1 MSAIL
6 LDGKIEAQKIRAELK
21 DEIEKQGLKPGLAV
35 ILVGSDPASLLY
47 VNLKEKAAQEIGI
60 KVSRFD
66 LPTKITETE
75 LMEKIRILNADPAV
89 NGILV
94 QLPLPEQFNPNAA
107 INAIDPAKDVD
118 GFHPKNMTGLLSPG
132 INGPLELIKR
142 TGVEL
147 TGKHAVVV
155 GNSAVFT
162 QSFCDALRIA
172 GAHAEP
178 TYPENAELIK
188 KADLLVVAVGRPA
201 FIKPEMIKPGA
212 IVVDIGTNKVLSK
225 TVGDVSPEVAEVA
238 SFLTPVPGGVGPMT
252 VAMLLKNVVE
262 LYKQQ
267 NLERRT

>member
-6 LDGKIEAQKIRAELK
+6 LDGKIEAARIRAELK
-21 DEIEKQGLKPGLAV
+21 EEILRQGLKPCFAV
-35 ILVGSDPASLLY
+35 ILVGNDPASVLY
-47 VNLKEKAAQEIGI
+47 VNLKEKAASEIGI

-66 LPTKITETE
+66 LPIKMTETE
-75 LMEKIRILNADPAV
+75 LLEKIRNLNADTTV

-107 INAIDPAKDVD
+107 VNAIDPAKDVD

-132 INGPLELIKR
+132 ISGPLELIKK

-162 QSFCDALRIA
+162 QSFCDALRA
-172 GAHAEP
+172 GGVHAEP
-178 TYPENAELIK
+178 TYPENAALIK

-201 FIKPEMIKPGA
+201 FIKPEMVKAGA
-212 IVVDIGTNKVLSK
+212 IVIDIGTNKVDGK
-225 TVGDVSPEVAEVA
+225 TVGDVSPEVAQVA
-238 SFLTPVPGGVGPMT
+238 SFMTPVPGGVGPMT

-267 NLERRT
+267 NGDRN

>member
-1 MSAIL
+1 MPAIL
-6 LDGKIEAQKIRAELK
+6 LDGKAEAARIRAELK
-21 DEIEKQGLKPGLAV
+21 DEITKQGLAPGLGV
-35 ILVGSDPASLLY
+35 ILVGNDPASLLY
-47 VNLKEKAAQEIGI
+47 VNLKEKAASEIGI
-60 KVSRFD
+60 KVFRFD
-66 LPTKITETE
+66 LPTKMTETE
-75 LMEKIRILNADPAV
+75 LTEKIRSLNADPAV

-162 QSFCDALRIA
+162 QSFCDALRTA

-188 KADLLVVAVGRPA
+188 KADLLVVAVGRA
-201 FIKPEMIKPGA
+201 GFIKPEMVKPGA
-212 IVVDIGTNKVLSK
+212 IVIDIGTNKVDGK
-225 TVGDVSPEVAEVA
+225 TVGDVAPEVASVA
-238 SFLTPVPGGVGPMT
+238 SFMTPVPGGVGPMT
-252 VAMLLKNVVE
+252 VAMLLKNTVE
-262 LYKQQ
+262 LCKQQ
-267 NLERRT
+267 ART